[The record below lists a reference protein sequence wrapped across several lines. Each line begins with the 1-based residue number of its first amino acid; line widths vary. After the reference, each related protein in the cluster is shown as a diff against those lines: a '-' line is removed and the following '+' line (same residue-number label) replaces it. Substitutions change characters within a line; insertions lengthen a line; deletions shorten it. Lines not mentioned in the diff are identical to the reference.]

1 MALRLTE
8 EEYRRLF
15 KRTPTHCIPLEGKGD
30 RSAVDEVS
38 SPRKNKFNA
47 VKTEAYG
54 KIFDSAHEAERY
66 GELLL
71 LERAGEIH
79 DLKCQVK
86 YVLIPAKR
94 EPDRTG
100 PRGGKIKGKVI
111 ERETAYF
118 ADFVYKT
125 KDGTEIVEDA
135 KGCRTKDYRIKKKL
149 MLSVHGIRLKEV

>member
-1 MALRLTE
+1 MCKGSSA
-8 EEYRRLF
+8 
-15 KRTPTHCIPLEGKGD
+15 KGGEGLK
-30 RSAVDEVS
+30 
-38 SPRKNKFNA
+38 KNKYTA
-47 VKTEAYG
+47 VKTEAHG

-66 GELLL
+66 GELTLK
-71 LERAGEIH
+71 ERAGEIH
-79 DLKCQVK
+79 DLKRQVK

-111 ERETAYF
+111 ERETAYI

-135 KGCRTKDYRIKKKL
+135 KGYREKSYKLKRKL
-149 MLSVHGIRLKEV
+149 MLAVHGINIKEV

>member
-1 MALRLTE
+1 MPLRLTE
-8 EEYRRLF
+8 EEYNRLF
-15 KRTPTHCIPLEGKGD
+15 KRKAPLCKGSSAKGGEGLK
-30 RSAVDEVS
+30 
-38 SPRKNKFNA
+38 KNKYNA

-71 LERAGEIH
+71 LERAGEIY
-79 DLKCQVK
+79 DLKTQVK

-94 EPDRTG
+94 EPDKIG
-100 PRGGKIKGKVI
+100 PRGGVKKGKII
-111 ERETAYF
+111 ERETYYK

-135 KGCRTKDYRIKKKL
+135 KGYREKSYKLKRKL
-149 MLSVHGIRLKEV
+149 MLQVHGIRIKEV

>member
-8 EEYRRLF
+8 EEYNRLF
-15 KRTPTHCIPLEGKGD
+15 KKKAPLCKGSSAKGGEGLK
-30 RSAVDEVS
+30 
-38 SPRKNKFNA
+38 KNKYNA
-47 VKTEAYG
+47 KKVLLDGILFA
-54 KIFDSAHEAERY
+54 SQHEADRY
-66 GELLL
+66 NDLKLML
-71 LERAGEIH
+71 HAGEIA
-79 DLKCQVK
+79 DLKLQVK

>member
-8 EEYRRLF
+8 EEYNRLF
-15 KRTPTHCIPLEGKGD
+15 KNRGGSVGTGVPDCP
-30 RSAVDEVS
+30 SNS
-38 SPRKNKFNA
+38 KNKYNA
-47 VKTEAYG
+47 VKTEAHG
-54 KIFDSAHEAERY
+54 KIFDSAHEAEQY
-66 GELLL
+66 GELLIL
-71 LERAGEIH
+71 ARAGEIY
-79 DLKCQVK
+79 DLKTQVK

-111 ERETAYF
+111 ERETAYI

>member
-1 MALRLTE
+1 MPLRLTE
-8 EEYRRLF
+8 EEYNRLF
-15 KRTPTHCIPLEGKGD
+15 KKKAPLCKGSSAKGGEGLK
-30 RSAVDEVS
+30 
-38 SPRKNKFNA
+38 KNKYNA
-47 VKTEAYG
+47 VKTESHG

-66 GELLL
+66 AELML

-79 DLKCQVK
+79 DLKRQVK

-94 EPDRTG
+94 EPDRIG

-149 MLSVHGIRLKEV
+149 MLSVHGIKIKEV

>member
-1 MALRLTE
+1 MPLRLTE
-8 EEYRRLF
+8 EEYNRLF
-15 KRTPTHCIPLEGKGD
+15 KKRAPLCKGSSAKGGEGLK
-30 RSAVDEVS
+30 
-38 SPRKNKFNA
+38 KNKYNA
-47 VKTEAYG
+47 KKVLLDGILFA
-54 KIFDSAHEAERY
+54 SQHEADRY
-66 GELLL
+66 IDLKLML
-71 LERAGEIH
+71 RAGEIA
-79 DLKCQVK
+79 DLKLQVK

-111 ERETAYF
+111 ERETAYI

>member
-8 EEYRRLF
+8 EEYNRLF
-15 KRTPTHCIPLEGKGD
+15 KKKAPLCKGSSAKGGEGLK
-30 RSAVDEVS
+30 
-38 SPRKNKFNA
+38 KNKYNA

-111 ERETAYF
+111 ERETAYI